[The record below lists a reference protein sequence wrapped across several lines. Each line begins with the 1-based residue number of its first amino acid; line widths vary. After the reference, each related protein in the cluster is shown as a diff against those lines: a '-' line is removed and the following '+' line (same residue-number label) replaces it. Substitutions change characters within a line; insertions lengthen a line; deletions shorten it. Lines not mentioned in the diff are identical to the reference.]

1 MNTILHNTNTFAD
14 GDNLRK
20 SLNRMFLYLDAMN
33 VVYLHFYSTVYR
45 AVTWFVPSVRSRLV
59 ILEEFGF
66 RSRRPDQVS
75 CDWRRAGHVTPVLT
89 SYWPGGADQSV
100 PERDLP
106 LRLAHHLLPRPEH
119 GQGQLLRVHPEGN
132 NQIVKIFTS
141 NKNICKMSGSGETH
155 IADENDRDNERD
167 DSTLPLKK

>member
-1 MNTILHNTNTFAD
+1 M
-14 GDNLRK
+14 
-20 SLNRMFLYLDAMN
+20 
-33 VVYLHFYSTVYR
+33 VYLQSTLSTVYR

-89 SYWPGGADQSV
+89 SYGQAERISLYLSETSHSDWLIIYYLAQSM
-100 PERDLP
+100 DK
-106 LRLAHHLLPRPEH
+106 
-119 GQGQLLRVHPEGN
+119 GN
-132 NQIVKIFTS
+132 FYEFILKVEKKVKIFTS
-141 NKNICKMSGSGETH
+141 NKNICKMSGTGETH